1 MVTTKS
7 WKHKQNIMK
16 RYDETA
22 DKYDARYEE
31 EQHRKYQSVLNIVRF
46 DSDDVV
52 LDNGCGTGLF
62 IKEISTQA
70 KMVIGVD
77 LSINMIKKAHERLKE
92 VDEAHMVHCDS
103 DNLPFRKDVFS
114 KVAAFTLIQ
123 NMPDPCLTILEANK
137 ASSERSIFI
146 LTFLKRKF
154 NLDEIRKLLIKVHL
168 SLVNTL
174 DENDLRDYII
184 ICEKFT

>member
-1 MVTTKS
+1 
-7 WKHKQNIMK
+7 MK

-31 EQHRKYQSVLNIVRF
+31 EQYRKYQSVLGLIRF

-62 IKEISTQA
+62 MKEVSMQA

-77 LSINMIKKAHERLKE
+77 LSINMLKKAHERLKE
-92 VDEAHMVHCDS
+92 VDKAHIVHCDS

-123 NMPDPCLTILEANK
+123 NMPNPCITIFEAKK

-154 NLDEIRKLLIKVHL
+154 NLDEIRKLLIKAHL
-168 SLVNTL
+168 LLVNTL
-174 DENDLRDYII
+174 DENDLKDYII
-184 ICEKFT
+184 IFKNSM